1 MPPPVLPPVLRYL
14 RLGLIAI
21 CLGAGPAAFA
31 APPAADRMVSLCFER
46 QEVLPWRT
54 LDGGGLNFEL
64 LGDVARRTGVVFDY
78 QSMPWKRC
86 LEQVKANQVDGA
98 FAVSFS
104 RERLEVGAY
113 PGVHGDD
120 GRADPGR
127 ADPGRA
133 DPGRADPDKRMHV
146 DRYVLVRRKGSRVDW
161 DGKHFANVDG
171 RIGFQ
176 LGYSVGD
183 FLRAQNVPVDE
194 GSQQADELVQ
204 KLLAGRLVAAALGGG
219 DAVRVMR
226 TPVAQQIEVLPT
238 PLVEKPYYL
247 ILSHA
252 FVAQQPE
259 LAARIWKAI
268 EEVRTSPAYRRRE
281 RELTGQPGGGH

>member
-1 MPPPVLPPVLRYL
+1 MLRSL
-14 RLGLIAI
+14 RFGLIA
-21 CLGAGPAAFA
+21 CWLGAGPAFA

-64 LGDVARRTGVVFDY
+64 LGEVARRLGVVFDY

-86 LEQVKANQVDGA
+86 LAQVKENRVDGA

-120 GRADPGR
+120 GPADPGR
-127 ADPGRA
+127 ADT
-133 DPGRADPDKRMHV
+133 DKRMHV

-204 KLLAGRLVAAALGGG
+204 KLLAGRVAAAALGGG

-281 RELTGQPGGGH
+281 RELTGHPGGGH

>member
-1 MPPPVLPPVLRYL
+1 MTDGVPFRLMP
-14 RLGLIAI
+14 RLVRDGLIACI
-21 CLGAGPAAFA
+21 LFGGAPAFAAGPADQTV
-31 APPAADRMVSLCFER
+31 PLCFER

-64 LGDVARRTGVVFDY
+64 LGEVARRLGVVFDY

-86 LEQVKANQVDGA
+86 LAQVKANQVSGA

-104 RERLEVGAY
+104 REREALGVY
-113 PGVHGDD
+113 PGVHGNE
-120 GRADPGR
+120 GQ
-127 ADPGRA
+127 
-133 DPGRADPDKRMHV
+133 ADPDKRMHV

-161 DGKHFANVDG
+161 DGRHFANVDG

-194 GSQQADELVQ
+194 GSQQADELLQ

-219 DAVRVMR
+219 DAVRLMH
-226 TPVAQQIEVLPT
+226 TPYAKDFEVLPV

-252 FVAQQPE
+252 FVAQHPD
-259 LAARIWKAI
+259 LAARIWKTV

-281 RELTGQPGGGH
+281 RELAAQGGAH

>member
-1 MPPPVLPPVLRYL
+1 MPPSVPRLL
-14 RLGLIAI
+14 RLGLVAC
-21 CLGAGPAAFA
+21 CLGAGLAAFA
-31 APPAADRMVSLCFER
+31 APPKADRMVSLCFER

-64 LGDVARRTGVVFDY
+64 LGEVARRLGVVFDY

-104 RERLEVGAY
+104 RERLAVGAY

-120 GRADPGR
+120 GQ
-127 ADPGRA
+127 A

-161 DGKHFANVDG
+161 DGKQFSNVDG
-171 RIGFQ
+171 RIGIQ

-183 FLRAQNVPVDE
+183 FLRARHLDVDE

-204 KLLAGRLVAAALGGG
+204 KLLAGRVAAAALGGG

-226 TPVAQQIEVLPT
+226 TPVAQQIEVLPV

-259 LAARIWKAI
+259 LAARIWKTI
-268 EEVRTSPAYRRRE
+268 GEVRTSSAYRRRE
-281 RELTGQPGGGH
+281 RELTGSPGGGH

>member
-1 MPPPVLPPVLRYL
+1 MPRFSG
-14 RLGLIAI
+14 RGWIAC
-21 CLGAGPAAFA
+21 CLLAGAPSCAA
-31 APPAADRMVSLCFER
+31 APAVPLCFER

-64 LGDVARRTGVVFDY
+64 LGEVARRLGVVFDY

-86 LEQVKANQVDGA
+86 LAQVKANQVSGA

-104 RERLEVGAY
+104 REREALGVY
-113 PGVHGDD
+113 PGLHGPMRGDE
-120 GRADPGR
+120 GQ
-127 ADPGRA
+127 
-133 DPGRADPDKRMHV
+133 ADPDKRMHV

-194 GSQQADELVQ
+194 GSQQADELLQ

-219 DAVRVMR
+219 DAARLMH
-226 TPVAQQIEVLPT
+226 TPYANDIDVLPV

-252 FVAQQPE
+252 FVAQHPD
-259 LAARIWKAI
+259 LAARIWKTI

-281 RELTGQPGGGH
+281 RALAGQQGVLH

>member
-1 MPPPVLPPVLRYL
+1 MLPPVPRLL
-14 RLGLIAI
+14 RLGLIA
-21 CLGAGPAAFA
+21 CSLGAGPAAFA
-31 APPAADRMVSLCFER
+31 APPADRMVSLCFER

-64 LGDVARRTGVVFDY
+64 LGEVARRLGVVFDY

-104 RERLEVGAY
+104 RERLALGAY
-113 PGVHGDD
+113 PGVHGD
-120 GRADPGR
+120 A
-127 ADPGRA
+127 
-133 DPGRADPDKRMHV
+133 GRADPDQRMHV

-204 KLLAGRLVAAALGGG
+204 KLLAGRVAAAALGGG

-226 TPVAQQIEVLPT
+226 TPVAQQIEVLPV

-252 FVAQQPE
+252 FVAQYPE
-259 LAARIWKAI
+259 QAARIWKTI

-281 RELTGQPGGGH
+281 RELTGSSGGGH